1 MSVTTDIEGHVAR
14 ITLNNPDK
22 RNAFDD
28 IIIASLT
35 EAFEKVGGDDSVRV
49 VVLQAAGKHFSAG
62 ADLNWMRAMGKL
74 DAQQNQ
80 QAALR
85 LAGAAG
91 EVVLAS
97 VIVVPHAQPL
107 DAVLDGAAAGAG
119 AVLDAG
125 ERAARGAAAFDTRLL
140 RARSFAEGVL
150 TALARERF
158 DMLVLKISREPND
171 GMRTQVEALL
181 ERATPPVVLVR
192 AAAAPATA

>member
-1 MSVTTDIEGHVAR
+1 MSRPRILVATD
-14 ITLNNPDK
+14 LSYP
-22 RNAFDD
+22 
-28 IIIASLT
+28 
-35 EAFEKVGGDDSVRV
+35 EAA
-49 VVLQAAGKHFSAG
+49 L
-62 ADLNWMRAMGKL
+62 
-74 DAQQNQ
+74 

-97 VIVVPHAQPL
+97 VVVVPHAQPL
-107 DAVLDGAAAGAG
+107 DAALEGAAAGAG

-125 ERAARGAAAFDTRLL
+125 EQAARGAAAFDTRLL

-158 DMLVLKISREPND
+158 DMLVLKISRAPND
-171 GMRTQVEALL
+171 GMRAQVEALL

-192 AAAAPATA
+192 AAAAPPTA